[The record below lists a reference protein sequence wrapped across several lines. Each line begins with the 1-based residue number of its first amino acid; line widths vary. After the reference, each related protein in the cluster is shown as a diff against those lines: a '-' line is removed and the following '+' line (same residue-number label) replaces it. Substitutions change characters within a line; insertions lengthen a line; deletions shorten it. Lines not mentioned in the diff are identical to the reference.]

1 LFHQTLTQI
10 FIKGNEDVPEFGPDI
25 PKPNEFD
32 QDDEFKHFLYAKS
45 LLAFLSQW
53 FIYFL
58 PFNLQKYEIN

>member
-45 LLAFLSQW
+45 LLAFLSQ
-53 FIYFL
+53 
-58 PFNLQKYEIN
+58 